1 MYQSLDS
8 FRILRQRSKNMI
20 CWCEAFLMS
29 AIQVNSLEVVTIS
42 PMEAARY
49 DLVFPEQSLLSK
61 IPAYLTPEE
70 LAPPL
75 HWTQMSALNVC
86 ILSKQKKGFVESNR
100 DVIGLRIDIYN
111 RMNFYEQNFVKCAAT
126 LGDIFLRSMLDHVMV
141 DATPIYVQ
149 KGSINY

>member
-8 FRILRQRSKNMI
+8 FRILQQRSKNMI

-49 DLVFPEQSLLSK
+49 NLVFPDQSLLSK

-86 ILSKQKKGFVESNR
+86 ISSKQTRGFVESNR
-100 DVIGLRIDIYN
+100 DVIGDLEFCLLFELR
-111 RMNFYEQNFVKCAAT
+111 FH
-126 LGDIFLRSMLDHVMV
+126 MLQLNVRYFKR
-141 DATPIYVQ
+141 T
-149 KGSINY
+149 S

>member
-1 MYQSLDS
+1 
-8 FRILRQRSKNMI
+8 MI

-86 ILSKQKKGFVESNR
+86 ISSKQTRGFVESNR
-100 DVIGLRIDIYN
+100 DVIGDLGFCLLFELRF
-111 RMNFYEQNFVKCAAT
+111 RMLQLNIRYFKRT
-126 LGDIFLRSMLDHVMV
+126 S
-141 DATPIYVQ
+141 
-149 KGSINY
+149 